1 MSGKKNPLCGVNNF
15 KSFLF
20 LKLNYVINWA
30 AQKPVA
36 CKGPDLDNYIWA
48 RLSLGLFD
56 PVWKKPKPDMD

>member
-36 CKGPDLDNYIWA
+36 CKGPDLDNYI
-48 RLSLGLFD
+48 
-56 PVWKKPKPDMD
+56 